1 MNSSSINLIE
11 SIAFMNLITTY
22 YEEFTVAN
30 IELLNQIGTGFKVIH
45 IHETSK
51 KLKMSWPTDF

>member
-22 YEEFTVAN
+22 YEEFLVAN
-30 IELLNQIGTGFKVIH
+30 IDLLNLTGTGFKGIH

-51 KLKMSWPTDF
+51 KLEI

>member
-11 SIAFMNLITTY
+11 SLSLYEFDYNI
-22 YEEFTVAN
+22 YEEFLVAN
-30 IELLNQIGTGFKVIH
+30 IELLNLIGTGFKVIH

>member
-1 MNSSSINLIE
+1 MNSSSSINLTE

-22 YEEFTVAN
+22 YEEFLVTN
-30 IELLNQIGTGFKVIH
+30 IELLNVIGTGFKVIH

-51 KLKMSWPTDF
+51 KLEI